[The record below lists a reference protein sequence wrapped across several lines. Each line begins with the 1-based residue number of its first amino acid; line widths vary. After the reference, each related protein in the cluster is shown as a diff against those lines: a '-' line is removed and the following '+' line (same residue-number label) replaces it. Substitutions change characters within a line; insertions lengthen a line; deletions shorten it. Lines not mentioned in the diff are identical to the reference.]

1 MALNILVKLFIT
13 RDNIA
18 LYKLQYNIV
27 MKYTLQYN
35 VNVGQYCAK
44 YIYFG
49 LRDVMCSARFKAL
62 YVAFHIKSIHIISMH
77 HELLRTRFFIAY
89 TELFQITSKIYL
101 RAVA

>member
-62 YVAFHIKSIHIISMH
+62 YVAFRIAPIRIMSIQHELPRACSFVAYCRPAHHSDWIISV
-77 HELLRTRFFIAY
+77 EY
-89 TELFQITSKIYL
+89 
-101 RAVA
+101 

>member
-1 MALNILVKLFIT
+1 MALNILLKLLIT

-27 MKYTLQYN
+27 IKYTLQYN

-62 YVAFHIKSIHIISMH
+62 YAAFRIESIRIMSAQRD
-77 HELLRTRFFIAY
+77 LRRACFFIAY
-89 TELFQITSKIYL
+89 CRPAHHSDWIISFEY
-101 RAVA
+101 